1 MTRPHIVPFSQMT
14 MEGGMAGIVPEPRED
29 TYDMQCFP
37 LYSLL
42 MAAAGNVTVNYLSL
56 DIEGAE
62 LQVLQTLPWDKVD
75 IEVMTVE
82 THHAG
87 KVFPGTIQDIRQY
100 LEEQGYVYVYT
111 LGKLLIKKSY
121 KIIVCCLTRT
131 GRRVREERSV
141 PR

>member
-1 MTRPHIVPFSQMT
+1 MPFTQKT
-14 MEGGMAGIVPEPRED
+14 MEGGMAGIAPEAGED

-62 LQVLQTLPWDKVD
+62 LQVLRTLPWDKVD

-82 THHAG
+82 TAHAG
-87 KVFPGTIQDIRQY
+87 EVFPGSTDEFRQF
-100 LEEQGYVYVYT
+100 LEEKGYVHVYT
-111 LGKLLIKKSY
+111 IAG
-121 KIIVCCLTRT
+121 
-131 GRRVREERSV
+131 
-141 PR
+141 